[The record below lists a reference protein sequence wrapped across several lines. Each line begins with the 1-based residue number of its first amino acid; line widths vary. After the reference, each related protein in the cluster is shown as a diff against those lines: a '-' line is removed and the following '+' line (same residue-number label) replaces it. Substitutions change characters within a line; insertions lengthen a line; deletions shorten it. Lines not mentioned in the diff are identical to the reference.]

1 MNPILEQFADI
12 RVLRYEVPGFDKLS
26 LNEKLLVYHLAQAA
40 DAGRDILWDQ
50 NYKYNLLVRDII
62 ERILLGQQHKGK
74 VDENLLTYAKRL
86 WVANGVH
93 HHYSNDKFKPDFSQ
107 EQFDEWYG
115 EYIAPQVAPA
125 PCDPYWSPLNFGTR
139 DSILETHAYS
149 SEGAYM
155 SEDIKA
161 LMDDIFF
168 NPDFDAKKVSLAD
181 GVDLIKASAVN
192 FYEGVTQQEVEA
204 YYKDTTDKHPLN
216 STLVKTE
223 DGIVEDVWSLSGRYA
238 EEINRVVSHLQMARE
253 YALTDKQRET
263 IDLLISFYCD
273 GNNTTFDEMNKVWVA
288 DSNLKVDFIN
298 GFIEVYD
305 DPMGIKATWESVV
318 ELRDEEK
325 TKHVATVAENAQWFE
340 DRSPVA
346 PEYKKR
352 NVKGVSMNIVNV
364 AMLGG
369 ACYPTTPIGINLPNA
384 DWIREQYGSK
394 SVALANIEGAYHE
407 ASQSSGVLDE
417 FAYTPEEC
425 ERARK
430 YGSEADDLH
439 TQLHECLGH
448 GSGQMKDGITLDALK
463 AYGSTIEETR
473 ADLYALYF
481 MADEKIVELGLLPNL
496 DAAWAHYDSYM
507 RSGLLVQLSRLELG
521 TNIEE
526 SHMRNRHLI
535 AAWALEHCEG
545 AAEMIVRDGKHYI
558 HINDYPKM
566 REVFGMLLKEIQ
578 RIKSEGDFEAARNM
592 VETYGV
598 KVDLNLHR
606 EIKER
611 YDALGVAPFSCFVN
625 PKYELLRNMSGEVVD
640 VRVVPE
646 TDFTAQMLAYREK

>member
-1 MNPILEQFADI
+1 MNPVLEQFADI

-26 LNEKLLVYHLAQAA
+26 LNEKLLVYYLAKAA

-50 NYKYNLLVRDII
+50 NYKYNLMVRDVV
-62 ERILLGQQHKGK
+62 EKILLGMQAEGN
-74 VDENLLTYAKRL
+74 VDENLLTYAKRI
-86 WVANGVH
+86 WVANGIH
-93 HHYSNDKFKPDFSQ
+93 HHYSNDKFRADFSK
-107 EQFDEWYG
+107 EQFDKWFDK
-115 EYIAPQVAPA
+115 YIISAVTSTMDDEDMRQVFI
-125 PCDPYWSPLNFGTR
+125 SSQQ
-139 DSILETHAYS
+139 SIRNLYH
-149 SEGAYM
+149 
-155 SEDIKA
+155 
-161 LMDDIFF
+161 DIFF
-168 NPDFDAKKVSLAD
+168 NPNFDSKKVSLAD
-181 GVDLIKASAVN
+181 GVDLVYASAVN
-192 FYEGVTQQEVEA
+192 FYGDRVSQQEVEQ
-204 YYKDTTDKHPLN
+204 YYADVKGKHPLN
-216 STLVKTE
+216 STLVKYGSE
-223 DGIVEDVWSLSGRYA
+223 LVEDVWSQSGRYGA
-238 EEINRVVSHLQMARE
+238 EIRAVIKNLEKAKE
-253 YALTDKQRET
+253 YALTDKQKQT
-263 IDLLISFYCD
+263 IELLVSFYRD
-273 GNNTTFDEMNKVWVA
+273 GNPDTFDEMNKVWVA
-288 DSNLKVDFIN
+288 DQNLKIDFIN

-305 DPMGIKATWESVV
+305 DPLGIKATWESVV

-346 PEYKKR
+346 PEYKKK

-394 SVALANIEGAYHE
+394 SVALTNIEEAYHE

-417 FAYTPEEC
+417 FAFSEQEC

-430 YGSEADDLH
+430 YGSVADDLH

-448 GSGQMKDGITLDALK
+448 GSGQMREGVTLDALK

-481 MADEKIVELGLLPNL
+481 MADEKIVELSLLPDL
-496 DAAWAHYDSYM
+496 EAAWSHYDAYM

-535 AAWALEHCEG
+535 AAWALEHCDG
-545 AAEMIVRDGKHYI
+545 AAEMVVRDGKHYV
-558 HINDYPKM
+558 HISDYHKM
-566 REVFGMLLKEIQ
+566 REVFGVLLCEIQ

-592 VETYGV
+592 VESYGV
-598 KVDLNLHR
+598 KVDIDLHR

-625 PKYELLRNMSGEVVD
+625 PRYELVTDSNGAPVD
-640 VRVVPE
+640 VQLFDE
-646 TDFTAQMLAYREK
+646 SDFTAQMLAYREK